1 MKCEVRTMSKI
12 VKSFIIAASIAS
24 VTLSTTATVQA
35 HDFHK
40 RHHHKH
46 IVKKKNNDAVV
57 WGIIGLAAGAI
68 IANSANNHRK
78 TRVYQ
83 QPVPQTRYPGANHYP
98 PAPGKHYQTR
108 SYVSYEP
115 WSQGWY
121 NYCSQK
127 YRSFNPKKGT
137 FRGYDGKDHFC
148 VVK

>member
-1 MKCEVRTMSKI
+1 MSKI

-24 VTLSTTATVQA
+24 VSFSTTAPVQA
-35 HDFHK
+35 HDIYTKHHHRHVVKK
-40 RHHHKH
+40 RHH
-46 IVKKKNNDAVV
+46 NDAVV

-78 TRVYQ
+78 SHVYR
-83 QPVPQTRYPGANHYP
+83 QPVPQTVYPGANHYP
-98 PAPGKHYQTR
+98 AAPKKHYRTH

-127 YRSFNPKKGT
+127 YRSFNPNKGT